1 MEEIA
6 AALEASSLGAAMR
19 DSTFFYPI
27 VNILH
32 LIGLVM
38 VLGGIGLLDLRML
51 GLARQLPLAGVY
63 GLLTGTAVAGV
74 CVQMGS
80 GFLLFASDATAL
92 IANDALLLKMLLF
105 AAALLNAALFRLLW
119 RKRIATWDAAP
130 PFAGRMQSALSLFMW
145 GTIGALGRLIA
156 YV

>member
-6 AALEASSLGAAMR
+6 AALEASSLGVAIR
-19 DSTFFYPI
+19 DSTFLYPV
-27 VNILH
+27 VNIVH

-51 GLARQLPLAGVY
+51 GLARRLPLAGTY

-74 CVQMGS
+74 CVQMAS
-80 GFLLFASDATAL
+80 GFLLFTSDATAL
-92 IANDALLLKMLLF
+92 IGNDAFLLKMILF
-105 AAALLNAALFRLLW
+105 ATALLNAAMFRFLW

-130 PFAGRMQSALSLFMW
+130 PFAGRMQSALSLLIW
-145 GTIGALGRLIA
+145 STIGVLGRLIA